1 MIKIENLVYK
11 EDAEVKCFASEN
23 FNFIYSKIDNTSCSW
38 GKTKDETPEYNPIS
52 PETITIKVDS
62 NFLFN
67 RDLILKL
74 ISLDYKKGECIS
86 CITSV
91 IIEGKQNDVFNNDEI
106 KKLINYVDT
115 FKIVCFLKIDLENE
129 FTLKDVFKIKYL
141 GCKNVILN
149 ISNINERS
157 IKNSIN
163 ILCENS
169 ILVNCNFN
177 INSKNVDNLINLFLD
192 NYQLDVLSTI
202 NFVKPMIKKDV
213 LNKLTNVVKEK
224 QLVNIIVN
232 KEVKSRKKYEIKN
245 KINESGLFSCVVDF
259 INNKI
264 YCENFNENFVNI
276 VDVKTIYDYWNS
288 DSFNEVRQQ
297 LIKGF

>member
-1 MIKIENLVYK
+1 
-11 EDAEVKCFASEN
+11 
-23 FNFIYSKIDNTSCSW
+23 
-38 GKTKDETPEYNPIS
+38 
-52 PETITIKVDS
+52 
-62 NFLFN
+62 
-67 RDLILKL
+67 
-74 ISLDYKKGECIS
+74 
-86 CITSV
+86 
-91 IIEGKQNDVFNNDEI
+91 
-106 KKLINYVDT
+106 
-115 FKIVCFLKIDLENE
+115 
-129 FTLKDVFKIKYL
+129 
-141 GCKNVILN
+141 
-149 ISNINERS
+149 
-157 IKNSIN
+157 
-163 ILCENS
+163 
-169 ILVNCNFN
+169 
-177 INSKNVDNLINLFLD
+177 
-192 NYQLDVLSTI
+192 
-202 NFVKPMIKKDV
+202 MIKKDV